1 MEKYFVSH
9 DNMIIIEHNPDRKS
23 NLEFYKETFD
33 IVQFQ
38 WDGKGFVNPS
48 WERITAEEVDRM
60 ILID

>member
-1 MEKYFVSH
+1 
-9 DNMIIIEHNPDRKS
+9 MIIIEHNPDRKS